1 LRSWAILLA
10 VAWAFYGQCA
20 PVRSADDDIRYT
32 IAKGDTLIEFGRK
45 YLRRAEDY
53 RLVQR
58 ANRIANP
65 HSIPTGTTIRI
76 PRSLLK
82 FRPSVATLT
91 SARGDVSAGPDN
103 RLRNVVSGAELG
115 EGDRLRTS
123 AASSA
128 TLSLEDGSRITLPS
142 NSDIRILRLRRYLLS
157 SALDFDFKVDR
168 GAARSKVA
176 PKRNP
181 ADSYRIRTPKAVSAV
196 RGTDFDTRYDVSSDR
211 DFAEV
216 VEGAL
221 AVGLGH
227 GAPRPLPAGNG
238 LAVNADGG
246 TIEER
251 LLPAP
256 KVENAGK
263 LQSAATVRFPLPAQA
278 PGGTRVSIASDAGF
292 QDIVIDTAVR
302 DRLADIGPLED
313 GNYFV
318 RFRDISAAGLEGIPS
333 AYAFKRR
340 LNSVSGSA
348 SGGDDGWQFKWSGLG
363 KGTIRYHF
371 QLFRGPTDGIPM
383 IDEAGLSETA
393 IRISDLPPGEYRW
406 RIGSAQFVD
415 GEANMS
421 WNDFDSFVVTDN

>member
-1 LRSWAILLA
+1 M
-10 VAWAFYGQCA
+10 
-20 PVRSADDDIRYT
+20 
-32 IAKGDTLIEFGRK
+32 AKGDTLIEFGHK

-53 RLVQR
+53 RIVQR
-58 ANRIANP
+58 NNRIANP
-65 HSIPTGTTIRI
+65 HSIPTGTTIRV
-76 PRSLLK
+76 PRNLLK
-82 FRPSVATLT
+82 FQPSVATLA
-91 SARGDVSAGPDN
+91 SVRGDVSAGPDG
-103 RLRNVVSGAELG
+103 RLRTVISGAELT

-128 TLSLEDGSRITLPS
+128 TLSLEDGSRVTLPS
-142 NSDIRILRLRRYLLS
+142 NSDVRIMRLRRYLLG

-168 GAARSKVA
+168 GSARSKVA

-181 ADSYRIRTPKAVSAV
+181 ADSYRMRTPKAVSAV
-196 RGTDFDTRYDVSSDR
+196 RGTDFDTRFDAANNR

-221 AVGLGH
+221 AIGVAG
-227 GAPRPLPAGNG
+227 GAAQPLPAGNG
-238 LAVNADGG
+238 LAVNADGA
-246 TIEER
+246 TIQER

-256 KVENAGK
+256 AIEGAGK
-263 LQSAATVRFPLPAQA
+263 AQTAATVRFALPAQA
-278 PGGTRVSIASDAGF
+278 PGGTRISIAADAGF
-292 QDIVIDTAVR
+292 QDLVIDTAVR
-302 DRLADIGPLED
+302 DRMADVGPLDD

-318 RFRDISAAGLEGIPS
+318 RFRDISAAGLEGMPS

-348 SGGDDGWQFKWSGLG
+348 NAGDDGWQFKWTGSG

-371 QLFRGPTDGIPM
+371 QLFRGAIDGIPM
-383 IDEAGLSETA
+383 IDEAGLSENA

-406 RIGSAQFVD
+406 RIGSAQYVD

-421 WNDFDSFVVTDN
+421 WSDFESFVVSDS